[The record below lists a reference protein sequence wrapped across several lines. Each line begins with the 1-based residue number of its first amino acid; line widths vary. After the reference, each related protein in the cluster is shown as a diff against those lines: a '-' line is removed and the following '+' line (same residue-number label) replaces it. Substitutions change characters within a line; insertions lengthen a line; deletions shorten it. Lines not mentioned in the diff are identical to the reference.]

1 MFHPQRQH
9 SMVISPCWPQGA
21 HGETYACARS
31 PTFTGAHTHTLWLIT
46 EQTLHALRWINVKW
60 AALRP
65 LSKTGKNIPSHPQ
78 TVSPSAPSC
87 VFLRKHHAAV
97 SSELA
102 GILPGTLMLPMHET
116 ARPPLLPI
124 TDPRYSAH
132 SHGELG
138 RGPPL
143 SEQGKHVPTPS
154 LTAGPAPLSLSSFRF
169 FLSSRN
175 SDVNMHWFWR
185 SRPLHQSHLIR
196 TSIKVCPRVLSVSLT
211 RITVER

>member
-138 RGPPL
+138 GDGEAPRWVSKANMSPRPPSPRDL
-143 SEQGKHVPTPS
+143 HHFLFLLFV
-154 LTAGPAPLSLSSFRF
+154 F
-169 FLSSRN
+169 FYLLGT
-175 SDVNMHWFWR
+175 V
-185 SRPLHQSHLIR
+185 
-196 TSIKVCPRVLSVSLT
+196 TSICTDSGARDPCINHIWSGRQSKSVRACYLSAWQG
-211 RITVER
+211 